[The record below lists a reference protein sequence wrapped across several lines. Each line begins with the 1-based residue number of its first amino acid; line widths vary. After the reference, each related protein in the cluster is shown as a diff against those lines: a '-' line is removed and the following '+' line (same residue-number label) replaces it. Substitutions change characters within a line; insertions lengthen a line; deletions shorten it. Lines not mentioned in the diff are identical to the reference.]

1 MNKAKGVN
9 YGHKGSIERC
19 KVTVLQLNQVR
30 LWSDYVALRT
40 VTSWAWSSLGLIPN
54 YVVSV
59 LSNEGGGSSSYARS
73 SYTLHRDWTQEA
85 SEFDFAYISNIQLR
99 LEIKISTP
107 KFSTNA
113 KMNRYIGM
121 CTSLKCWFK
130 HPLLHKHLT
139 QGIHIRCKF
148 CIFQEKL
155 SNFYTFKSHYAPHG
169 KGLCKVIN
177 NKIILWTCC
186 AALSTLCWTEQ
197 NIQISIMPAHNH
209 SPMTLYQLEMPAFHW
224 QCY

>member
-1 MNKAKGVN
+1 
-9 YGHKGSIERC
+9 
-19 KVTVLQLNQVR
+19 
-30 LWSDYVALRT
+30 
-40 VTSWAWSSLGLIPN
+40 
-54 YVVSV
+54 
-59 LSNEGGGSSSYARS
+59 
-73 SYTLHRDWTQEA
+73 
-85 SEFDFAYISNIQLR
+85 
-99 LEIKISTP
+99 
-107 KFSTNA
+107 
-113 KMNRYIGM
+113 MNRYIGM

-186 AALSTLCWTEQ
+186 AALSTLCSTEQ
-197 NIQISIMPAHNH
+197 NIQISIMPAHKSFPYDIVSIRDARISLTMLLGCESRSLNTLSITESSVAVVSSPQNAVQSLTTKPAPTTSLPRFTVPATSGTCNSDDSSSRSSIDVCGCTWEHNTSH
-209 SPMTLYQLEMPAFHW
+209 SYINPQPSNKTQASKYTLLRGENKP
-224 QCY
+224 